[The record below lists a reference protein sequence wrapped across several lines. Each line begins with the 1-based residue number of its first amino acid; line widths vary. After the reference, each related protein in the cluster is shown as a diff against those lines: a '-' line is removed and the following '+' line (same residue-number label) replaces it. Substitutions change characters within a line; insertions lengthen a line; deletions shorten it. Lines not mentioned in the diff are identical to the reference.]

1 MARTNRSS
9 NSRRIRNLR
18 PVAKGI
24 GNAAEKTAKWMAT
37 DHTGSVDYS
46 LHQSNLME
54 SQQSI
59 NFILARMALG
69 NRHVR
74 RLIDRHQRLVD
85 TGEETGFLEI
95 AIDWIVD
102 RILFIWDLLWGFIEP
117 LVSFILFGLFRIVLI
132 VVVNIVFFGV
142 IYLLLTAH

>member
-1 MARTNRSS
+1 MGRKY
-9 NSRRIRNLR
+9 RNLR
-18 PVAKGI
+18 SAAKGI
-24 GNAAEKTAKWMAT
+24 GNIAGKTAKWMAT

-46 LHQSNLME
+46 LRQGSVME

-59 NFILARMALG
+59 NFILALMGLG

-117 LVSFILFGLFRIVLI
+117 LVSFILFGL
-132 VVVNIVFFGV
+132 
-142 IYLLLTAH
+142 

>member
-1 MARTNRSS
+1 MAKTYRRS
-9 NSRRIRNLR
+9 NSKRIRNLR

-24 GNAAEKTAKWMAT
+24 GNIAGKTAKWMAT

-46 LHQSNLME
+46 LRQGSVME

-69 NRHVR
+69 NRRVR

-85 TGEETGFLEI
+85 TGEEAGGFEI
-95 AIDWIVD
+95 VSDWIVD

-142 IYLLLTAH
+142 IYLLLTS

>member
-1 MARTNRSS
+1 MAKTY
-9 NSRRIRNLR
+9 RNLHS
-18 PVAKGI
+18 AANSI
-24 GNAAEKTAKWMAT
+24 GKMAGKTAKWMAT

-46 LHQSNLME
+46 LRQGSVME

-95 AIDWIVD
+95 ASDWVVD